1 MCGGKRKYKKRRC
14 QCTVPPMLPARG
26 RVLPFCQASD
36 CHIVKSGSQ
45 IAWCLEALYDEYI
58 TIFVCRRA
66 WLQLERPWR
75 RNLKTELINVAVSGV
90 VADKS
95 VAYHFFLSATVR
107 LSIQASST
115 FRRNNRKQSGPTCS
129 SDCVVCRHGDYRLQV
144 LLTTITQNSE
154 VHVFLYNAHPSSTKK
169 KHFLSAFLQKRRRN
183 CCRLPPLFTL

>member
-14 QCTVPPMLPARG
+14 QCTVPPILPARG

-66 WLQLERPWR
+66 WLQLERPWH

-95 VAYHFFLSATVR
+95 VAYLFFLSATVR
-107 LSIQASST
+107 LSILDRCDGYGASVTDDVLPRAAFFFFENGSQEWSDSNSSAKFNFEPSGEFTPKSSGVTQQAT
-115 FRRNNRKQSGPTCS
+115 EQCQILWTP
-129 SDCVVCRHGDYRLQV
+129 
-144 LLTTITQNSE
+144 I
-154 VHVFLYNAHPSSTKK
+154 
-169 KHFLSAFLQKRRRN
+169 
-183 CCRLPPLFTL
+183 

>member
-14 QCTVPPMLPARG
+14 QCTVPPILPARG

-66 WLQLERPWR
+66 WLRLERPWR
-75 RNLKTELINVAVSGV
+75 RNLKTELINVAV

-95 VAYHFFLSATVR
+95 VAYLFFLSATVR
-107 LSIQASST
+107 LSIHMVSPSLSIDNHPFFPSHLT
-115 FRRNNRKQSGPTCS
+115 TL
-129 SDCVVCRHGDYRLQV
+129 RLQNFYINV
-144 LLTTITQNSE
+144 DEIDS
-154 VHVFLYNAHPSSTKK
+154 KK
-169 KHFLSAFLQKRRRN
+169 NHSYFLQVPGDTKSRGR
-183 CCRLPPLFTL
+183 